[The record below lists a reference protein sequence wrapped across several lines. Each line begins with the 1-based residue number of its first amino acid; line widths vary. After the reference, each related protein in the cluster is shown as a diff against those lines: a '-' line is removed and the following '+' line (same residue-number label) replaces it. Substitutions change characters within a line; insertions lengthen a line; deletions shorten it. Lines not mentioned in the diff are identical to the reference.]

1 MPASFRYPVL
11 LLGLLGPV
19 ACQTELPD
27 DSSGDVEADLTGE
40 TLFHDGSNAELEV
53 ARGLA
58 ERRMAPLVERHGL
71 NGLADLVPTRVEV
84 DELGMADV
92 KVQQHFHGVPV
103 FGGEALAVFDA
114 TGSLAELSDHL
125 VSDIDVDTTPDLD
138 QMDAEDIA
146 ADQAGGWQVLT
157 DDARSDLWVLRL
169 DGQDH
174 LAWRVQL
181 SRMDGTD
188 QTDFPVIF
196 VDAHSG
202 QPIWRLT
209 NMKTA
214 TATGTSNYYGTV
226 NLKVYKPSGDTY
238 YYLEH
243 PSLMYSTFSMDGGYS
258 SAYYVAETTT
268 SFTDSTEREAV
279 DAHYAAEGVKN
290 YYMGTHAFNAV
301 DGSGGPGTVTS
312 LKGTYDTL
320 ALYVNYGRGYANAYW
335 DGSEMVFGDGDGTWF
350 DPLTTIDIT
359 GHEMTHGVTAHFA
372 NFTYYGES
380 GALDEGY
387 ADIFGSMV
395 ERSVLGET
403 SDTWMMGEDCY
414 TPGTSGDALRYMD
427 DPAADGYTVDHYDDL
442 YCDSTDYCGV
452 HANLGIIT
460 LAYYLLSEGG
470 NHPEYGGTK
479 MTGIGADEAELIAFR
494 ALKKYSTSD
503 TDFADARNSWLDSA
517 TDLYTAGSSE
527 YKAVM
532 NAWSLVGVGVS
543 AKTTTCTGYDD
554 AYSGTLSGA
563 GAYKMYVKSTGASY
577 SAGTMKAKLEGPSG
591 TNFNL
596 YLQKKGSDGKWT
608 TVKSSATSGT
618 SSESLTYTA
627 AAGYYRVYIKSTS
640 GSGDF
645 TACFDHP

>member
-1 MPASFRYPVL
+1 MPASTRFPAIL
-11 LLGLLGPV
+11 LALLGV
-19 ACQTELPD
+19 TACRTDVSD
-27 DSSGDVEADLTGE
+27 DASDDAEAGLTGE

-58 ERRMAPLVERHGL
+58 ERHLAPMVEQHGL
-71 NGLADLVPTRVEV
+71 SGLGDLVPTRVEV

-103 FGGEALAVFDA
+103 FGAEALAVFDE
-114 TGSLAELSDHL
+114 TGHLTELTDHL
-125 VSDIDVDTTPDLD
+125 QTDIDVDTTPDVD

-146 ADQAGGWQVLT
+146 ADEAGGWQVLT

-169 DGQDH
+169 DGADH

-202 QPIWRLT
+202 EPIWRLT

-214 TATGTSNYYGTV
+214 AATGTSNYYGTV
-226 NLKVYKPSGDTY
+226 DLKVYKPSGDTY

-243 PSLMYSTFSMDGGYS
+243 PGLKYSTYTMNNGYS
-258 SAYYVAETTT
+258 SAYYVADDTT
-268 SFTDSTEREAV
+268 SFTDASEREAV

-290 YYMGTHAFNAV
+290 YYNKTHYFNAV
-301 DGSGGPGTVTS
+301 DGSGGPGTTAS
-312 LKGTYDTL
+312 LKGDYDTL

-335 DGSEMVFGDGDGTWF
+335 DGSAMVFGDGDGVWF

-395 ERSVLGET
+395 ERYVLGES
-403 SDTWMMGEDCY
+403 SDTWTMGEDCY
-414 TPGTSGDALRYMD
+414 TPGTSGDALRYTY
-427 DPAADGYTVDHYDDL
+427 DPALDGYTVDHYDDL

-470 NHPEYGGTK
+470 KHPEYGGTK

-494 ALKKYSTSD
+494 ALKKYTSSD
-503 TDFADARNSWLDSA
+503 TDFHDARNSWLDAA

-532 NAWSLVGVGVS
+532 NAWALVGVGV
-543 AKTTTCTGYDD
+543 AATTSTCTGYDD

-563 GAYKMYVKSTGASY
+563 GQYKLYVKSAGASY
-577 SAGTMKAKLEGPSG
+577 SAGTFKAKMTGDSG

-608 TVKSSATSGT
+608 TVKSSTTTGT
-618 SSESLTYTA
+618 STESLSYSGAT
-627 AAGYYRVYIKSTS
+627 GYYRVFVKSAS